1 MLTVTVLPDR
11 IEATLRPGET
21 IVDGLR
27 RSGWRSPYKCR
38 RGGCGVCKSRLA
50 AGQVSYP
57 LPVAESVLS
66 AAEKADGLC
75 LPCRAVPVTDVV
87 VDSGAG
93 RLRPVLASPL
103 RYPYERFPSR
113 PPQAEES

>member
-1 MLTVTVLPDR
+1 MPTVTVLPDR
-11 IEATLRPGET
+11 IEATLRTGET

-27 RSGWRSPYKCR
+27 RAGWRSPYKCR

-50 AGQVSYP
+50 AGRVSYA

-66 AAEKADGLC
+66 GAEQADGLC

-87 VDSGAG
+87 VDCGDD
-93 RLRPVLASPL
+93 RLRPVLASPP
-103 RYPYERFPSR
+103 RYPCERFPSR
-113 PPQAEES
+113 SPQAEES